1 MSGWVTVLDASVLPL
16 LCALWAA
23 CGACAVSLLQPRGSW
38 GQGITEP
45 SCSRPAGVT
54 CVLSWACPATL
65 LLHPLTRSLCGI
77 LLTQIGSYQWFLWPL
92 LSSCLTP
99 WTDHG
104 PPLSGRAPGEERHMG
119 GICWTQYIHCLFHG
133 YFYNRSK
140 SGQEDKFCGV
150 RSSWRSIWLLGF

>member
-1 MSGWVTVLDASVLPL
+1 MCPVGCLWGLCCVLAAAPRVMGPRDNRSQE
-16 LCALWAA
+16 AL
-23 CGACAVSLLQPRGSW
+23 V
-38 GQGITEP
+38 P

-54 CVLSWACPATL
+54 CVLAWACPATL

-92 LSSCLTP
+92 LSSCLAP

-104 PPLSGRAPGEERHMG
+104 SPLSGRAPGEGRHMG
-119 GICWTQYIHCLFHG
+119 GICWTQYIHCLLFHG

-140 SGQEDKFCGV
+140 SGLEDKFCGV